1 MRRATE
7 TQRHREEIFQDRL
20 CDSVSPWPARV
31 AAVGLMV
38 LVLAT
43 PASAQ
48 YEAPPFDS
56 LHLAVPEISSAR
68 DWYLEHMGG
77 NTGETPDRVAFGKW
91 TGDHPL
97 PVQLIF
103 EVSAGAKP
111 SAGSVIDSIGFS
123 FADLDDTVAKLQA
136 AGVKIVTP
144 VASSPTYWKRA
155 VAEDPWG
162 TRLELVEDP
171 DLLGLHHVLLRV
183 RDPKSSLD
191 WYVRAFGGDRATVR
205 GLDAIRYRDLT
216 LFYVFAVQDSAT
228 VASVGH
234 SIDHLAWGPI
244 DLDRVV
250 NDLKTLNVNFLSNP
264 NPRGYPACNFV
275 GGGEEESSRPIRRLF
290 CAQPD
295 QLPHRIVFLDAPDGV
310 RVELTQHLEAAGH

>member
-1 MRRATE
+1 MSCQLLAVCCLLLALS
-7 TQRHREEIFQDRL
+7 Q
-20 CDSVSPWPARV
+20 PAR
-31 AAVGLMV
+31 
-38 LVLAT
+38 
-43 PASAQ
+43 AQ

-56 LHLAVPEISSAR
+56 LHLAVPEISQAR

-77 NTGETPDRVAFGKW
+77 DAGETPDRVAYGRW

-103 EVSAGAKP
+103 EVLPGAKP

-123 FADLDDTVAKLQA
+123 FADLAGTVGKLQA

-144 VASSPTYWKRA
+144 VTESAAYWTRA

-162 TRLELVEDP
+162 TRIELVEDP
-171 DLLGLHHVLLRV
+171 DLLGLHHVTLRV
-183 RDPKSSLD
+183 KNPKASLD

-216 LFYVFAVQDSAT
+216 LFYVFAAQDDTTVPSA
-228 VASVGH
+228 GH
-234 SIDHLAWGPI
+234 AIDHLAWGPI
-244 DLDRVV
+244 DLDKVV
-250 NDLKTLNVNFLSNP
+250 TDLKTLNVTFSSNP

-275 GGGEEESSRPIRRLF
+275 GGGEDGGARPIRRLF

-295 QLPHRIVFLDAPDGV
+295 QLPHRIVFLEGPEGV
-310 RVELTQHLEAAGH
+310 RIELTQHLEAAGH

>member
-1 MRRATE
+1 MHKVIDI
-7 TQRHREEIFQDRL
+7 QR
-20 CDSVSPWPARV
+20 VRV
-31 AAVGLMV
+31 ALAAIVLLFAAV
-38 LVLAT
+38 
-43 PASAQ
+43 PADAQ
-48 YEAPPFDS
+48 YEAPPFDA
-56 LHLAVPEISSAR
+56 LHLAVPEISTAR

-77 NTGETPDRVAFGKW
+77 NTGETPDRVAFGRW

-103 EVSAGAKP
+103 EVSTGAKP

-123 FADLDDTVAKLQA
+123 FANLDETVATLQS

-144 VASSPTYWKRA
+144 VTASPTYWKRA

-183 RDPKSSLD
+183 KNPKSSLE

-216 LFYVFAVQDSAT
+216 LFYVFAVQDDTTAPSA
-228 VASVGH
+228 GH
-234 SIDHLAWGPI
+234 SIDRLAWGPI
-244 DLDRVV
+244 DLDKVV
-250 NDLKTLNVNFLSNP
+250 TDLKTLNVTFQSNP
-264 NPRGYPACNFV
+264 NPRGYPACNLV
-275 GGGEEESSRPIRRLF
+275 GGGDEGDARPIRRLF